1 MGRRVQWYP
10 LLLGGALLAKH
21 ALRGFCVVSEG
32 TLVNTANV
40 SGIVMWNS
48 ERFIHFLCWLFV
60 ESWQ

>member
-1 MGRRVQWYP
+1 MLSPTFW
-10 LLLGGALLAKH
+10 GALLAKH

-48 ERFIHFLCWLFV
+48 ERFIPFLCWLFV